1 MNMNIK
7 STQQLKKILVPTDFS
22 SASENAIKYSAML
35 SKESGATIVLLHVNE
50 LPAFMT
56 NEQAIVVDYTGLE
69 KEIRTKLE
77 AQKQELKAIYGIHQ
91 VVIHTSVGIAVS
103 EVKAEIEKEGPDI
116 VVMGTK
122 GAHGWREF
130 LIGTQTTRL
139 IEKSGCP
146 MIIVPEKSNFHIP
159 SKLAFATNF
168 NDHELQALFLL
179 VELMKAYHP
188 EIMILHVAESHDEKL
203 EEKMMKWFSSQVQST
218 IPYDKFSFH
227 ELHGSSVELALQEF
241 VKSNSVD
248 LLATAKRKR
257 NFFDNFTTRSLTK
270 ELAYHGDTPLMVF
283 HVESHSATPLF

>member
-1 MNMNIK
+1 MK

-22 SASENAIKYSAML
+22 SATDNAIKYAAML

-56 NEQAIVVDYTGLE
+56 NEQAMVVDYKGLE
-69 KEIRTKLE
+69 NEIRTKLE
-77 AQKQELKAIYGIHQ
+77 EQKQELKSVYGIQQ
-91 VVIHTSVGIAVS
+91 VVTHTSIGIAIP
-103 EVKAEIEKEGPDI
+103 EVKEEIEKERPDI

-122 GAHGWREF
+122 GAHGWKEL

-146 MIIVPEKSNFHIP
+146 LIVVPEKSNFHIP
-159 SKLAFATNF
+159 SKIAFATNF

-179 VELMKAYHP
+179 VELMKSYHP
-188 EIMILHVAESHDEKL
+188 EIMVLHVAESHDEKL
-203 EEKMMKWFSSQVQST
+203 EEKMMKWFSTQVEST

-227 ELHGSSVELALQEF
+227 ELHGPSVELALQEF
-241 VKSNSVD
+241 VKSNAID

-257 NFFDNFTTRSLTK
+257 NFFDIFTTRSLTK
-270 ELAYHGDTPLMVF
+270 ELAYHGETPLMVF